1 MICRIDRRRI
11 CPLHP
16 PQTFLRRV
24 SRHGPCEIGNREDT
38 SLKRFLRNCYG
49 SLNLLFVL
57 LEVVPIQLIRPL
69 EVHVAFAA
77 FEHGVIQWGLERNK
91 LEYNKKKN
99 QKK

>member
-11 CPLHP
+11 VPRPRRP

-24 SRHGPCEIGNREDT
+24 SRHGPCEIGNRKDT
-38 SLKRFLRNCYG
+38 ILKRFLRNCYG

-69 EVHVAFAA
+69 EVHLAFAA
-77 FEHGVIQWGLERNK
+77 FEHGVIRCGLETN
-91 LEYNKKKN
+91 
-99 QKK
+99 